1 MNNKQPK
8 NWLKFSGIGI
18 EMAVTVII
26 FLYLGKWLGS
36 KFNHEQIGIL
46 IGIFLG
52 LFGSIYNLIKQIN
65 E

>member
-1 MNNKQPK
+1 MNQKKTK

-26 FLYLGKWLGS
+26 FLYLGKWLGN
-36 KFNHEQIGIL
+36 KLNHEQIGIL
-46 IGIFLG
+46 VGVFLG

-65 E
+65 D

>member
-1 MNNKQPK
+1 MNQKQPK
-8 NWLKFSGIGI
+8 NWLKLSGIGI

-26 FLYLGKWLGS
+26 FLYLGKWVGN

>member
-1 MNNKQPK
+1 MNQKKSK

-26 FLYLGKWLGS
+26 FLYLGKWFGN

-46 IGIFLG
+46 IGVFLG

-65 E
+65 D

>member
-1 MNNKQPK
+1 MNQKQPK